1 MIDHESSLNARE
13 NNVKGS
19 ENNIL
24 QELREVLGEDWV
36 SSNPSVLENYR
47 AAYEINAGK
56 RMEPE
61 IVVFPS
67 SDSEVKKVIDIA
79 EKYAVPMLSIG
90 KYFDHTGERNAE
102 HGGVLMDLRRMDIV
116 GG

>member
-1 MIDHESSLNARE
+1 MIDHESSLNARGK
-13 NNVKGS
+13 NVKAS
-19 ENNIL
+19 EINIL
-24 QELREVLGEDWV
+24 QELRQVLGEDWV
-36 SSNPSVLENYR
+36 SNNSSVLENYR
-47 AAYEINAGK
+47 AAYDFHAGK

-79 EKYAVPMLSIG
+79 EKYAVALLSIG
-90 KYFDHTGERNAE
+90 NYFDHTGDRNAE
-102 HGGVLMDLRRMDIV
+102 HGAVLMDLRRMDIV